1 MAQRD
6 TPWRTG
12 LALSIGLA
20 LSVFL
25 ADVVLP
31 VGVVVGIPYVVV
43 VVIASCFLR
52 WGTVVGLA
60 LGCTGLTLLGFF
72 GSPPF
77 EFIRAR
83 HEPRALLHLLQ
94 LVEDCLYIPGVIGIL
109 AG

>member
-1 MAQRD
+1 MAVL
-6 TPWRTG
+6 PLG
-12 LALSIGLA
+12 SGHLCVKGSGLA

-60 LGCTGLTLLGFF
+60 LGCTGLTPYG
-72 GSPPF
+72 
-77 EFIRAR
+77 
-83 HEPRALLHLLQ
+83 
-94 LVEDCLYIPGVIGIL
+94 
-109 AG
+109 